1 MLNKVISYYSNCLP
15 PFLFN
20 SIFCGFI
27 TGLET
32 KSNGPIEK
40 AEHMVSY
47 TTYGIIHGFLYP
59 GCAFYTLYKI
69 IKNIKE

>member
-47 TTYGIIHGFLYP
+47 ITYGIIHGVLYP
-59 GCAFYTLYKI
+59 GCVFYTLYKN
-69 IKNIKE
+69 IKNIKD